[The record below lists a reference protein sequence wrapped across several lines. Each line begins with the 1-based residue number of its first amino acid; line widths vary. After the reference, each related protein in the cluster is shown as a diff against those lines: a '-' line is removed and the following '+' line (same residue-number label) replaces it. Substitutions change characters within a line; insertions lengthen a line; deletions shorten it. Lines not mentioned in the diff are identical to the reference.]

1 MKDIMND
8 LEILKSKMERG
19 NIERGLVLYNEKASK
34 VGQFNWNVPCV
45 KIWVNLNRLQIKYWI
60 KDWRN

>member
-34 VGQFNWNVPCV
+34 VRQFNRNVPWV
-45 KIWVNLNRLQIKYWI
+45 KIWVNLKRLQIK
-60 KDWRN
+60 